1 LNNAIYRLY
10 ESSTWKAGFAM
21 ASCCSFEGT
30 VEQQF
35 TRTKAETELQRYRR
49 KGGGPTTRLLLDGL
63 AQAGLT
69 EGALLDVG
77 AGVGALTFELL
88 DRGIR
93 RAVIVEASSAYAA
106 AAADEAAR
114 RGRSAD
120 IELIRGDFLDVAE
133 DVPVATVVTLDR
145 VICCYPFY
153 ERLLTKALR
162 HAERGFAFSYPRD
175 RWYVRAGVRLE
186 NAMRRRRTGFRA
198 FVHPESRMRHL
209 IEDAGF
215 ELASHGQSF
224 MWSAD
229 VFVRRPRSVE

>member
-1 LNNAIYRLY
+1 
-10 ESSTWKAGFAM
+10 M
-21 ASCCSFEGT
+21 ACCCSFENS

-35 TRTKAETELQRYRR
+35 DRKKAESELQRYRR
-49 KGGGPTTRLLLDGL
+49 KGAGPTTRLLLDGL
-63 AQAGLT
+63 AKAGLT

-77 AGVGALTFELL
+77 GGVGALTFGLL

-93 RAVIVEASSAYAA
+93 RAAIVEASSAYAA

-120 IELIRGDFLDVAE
+120 IEVIRGDFLDVAKGA
-133 DVPVATVVTLDR
+133 PMATVVTLYR

-153 ERLLTKALR
+153 ERLLTQALR
-162 HAERGFAFSYPRD
+162 HAERGFAFSYPKD

-198 FVHPESRMRHL
+198 FVHPASRMRQL

-215 ELASHGQSF
+215 TLVSHGHSF

-229 VFVRRPRSVE
+229 VFVRRVRSSE